1 MQCLFRYMS
10 DEYAEALVRRG
21 EVMFRALS
29 YYRDYE
35 DEDVRSDAFE
45 GTRFHLP
52 VDGLKVTVVGTGEV
66 VPVPYSF
73 ESTAREDDIFV
84 YCLSTERSEEL
95 AEKFNTKTCIEISH
109 PAKFLSQ
116 IRGALARRPSVKNKQ
131 LAYGP
136 VKYYSAHEPVIVDWA
151 LPDVIALSKP
161 STFAWQNEYR
171 IAFAINDA
179 FKVQNV
185 HVNLVPLGA
194 RRPVRSSD
202 HPHRLL
208 KLGNISNL
216 CKIYRF

>member
-1 MQCLFRYMS
+1 MQHLFRYMS
-10 DEYAEALVRRG
+10 DEYAEAFVRRG
-21 EVMFRALS
+21 EVLFRALA

-35 DEDVRSDAFE
+35 DEGVRSDAFE

-52 VDGLKVTVVGTGEV
+52 TEGLKVTLVGTGEV
-66 VPVPYSF
+66 LPVPYNF

-84 YCLSTERSEEL
+84 YCLSTERSEVL
-95 AEKFNTKTCIEISH
+95 AEKFNTKSCIEISN
-109 PAKFLSQ
+109 PAKFLSR
-116 IRGALARRPSVKNKQ
+116 IRNALARRPSATNKH

-179 FKVQNV
+179 FRVQNV
-185 HVNLVPLGA
+185 HVKLVPLGA